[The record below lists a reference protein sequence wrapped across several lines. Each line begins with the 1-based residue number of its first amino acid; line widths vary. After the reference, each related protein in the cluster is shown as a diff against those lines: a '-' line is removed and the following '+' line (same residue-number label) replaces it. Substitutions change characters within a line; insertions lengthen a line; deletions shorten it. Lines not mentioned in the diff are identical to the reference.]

1 MKKIFMK
8 NIVILLIFLF
18 FMLIVNTH
26 IVLAED
32 IDSIISGG
40 KSFITDAEGAAE
52 KIDSEK
58 MKNTS
63 NIIYNVLLTI
73 AIGVAVIYASILG
86 VKFMMGST
94 EDKAQLKE
102 SLIPFL
108 IGCIIIFSSFAIWK
122 AFVEFLKTI

>member
-1 MKKIFMK
+1 MKKFFMK
-8 NIVILLIFLF
+8 NIVILLIFIF
-18 FMLIVNTH
+18 FILVNTNV
-26 IVLAED
+26 VLAED

-40 KSFITDAEGAAE
+40 KSFISDAEGAAT
-52 KIDSEK
+52 KIDSGK
-58 MKNTS
+58 MKTTS
-63 NIIYNVLLTI
+63 DIIYNVLLTI
-73 AIGVAVIYASILG
+73 AIGIAVIYASILG

-108 IGCIIIFSSFAIWK
+108 VGCIIIFSSFAIWK